1 MARKKGGKSKGNV
14 SKGQRRNVSRWAR
27 NAMRREHK
35 ENPSVASL
43 MQARNHRSRVISSPQ
58 NAKERELK
66 EKYLREQ
73 GIELRCADLLK
84 QFESAGLTR
93 AGAIHAIKTDR
104 VSELSE
110 KWRGKKSA
118 KVNNSKQK
126 EKAQG

>member
-66 EKYLREQ
+66 EKYLREK
-73 GIELRCADLLK
+73 GIEMRCSELLK
-84 QFESAGLTR
+84 QFGDAGLTR
-93 AGAIHAIKTDR
+93 ARAIQAIKTDR

-110 KWRGKKSA
+110 KWRGKKSSKA
-118 KVNNSKQK
+118 NNKKK
-126 EKAQG
+126 EMING